1 MAILMPLVGMNFQGW
16 KDSDVVGTSIFRS
29 WSIKGLLQLW
39 SMATLIAIAVIAVVA
54 LFANNFFLNTQ
65 KKLTEQVLPLEST
78 SRQLSVSAA
87 LFIARQEQLVS
98 SQSLD
103 DVAMLIPRQQL
114 VEQFDFHWKHLN
126 SIVSQI
132 EGGSLTASELNKR
145 YQDLL
150 NVDTKLFKAVEK
162 RHQLTALAVQQT
174 VAVGKLEQKI
184 QNRVEAI
191 SGQIN
196 LNLSRYKRNFRQS
209 LNEISGARNLL
220 ELAVFNHQDKIQKLS
235 QIVRLR
241 TLNITRLTHKL
252 IQMTNTDALLS
263 MRENDIRQ
271 DEAILKSA
279 IEQLQRQ
286 FVDDAAFLSATQD
299 LADDIKVLMR
309 LVLDDENS
317 VFNIRSMQLE
327 NNIQLHLEQQNSVSV
342 LALVMASLDELSDLV
357 SLQSMKIV
365 NKASTLS
372 ENTYWTIIFLSAA
385 ITIGMVWFVISISRR
400 INEPLAELRSAMHAL
415 SLENFDTRLRVGAGK
430 SEFSIL
436 ADDFNLFASNTQ
448 SLIDALA
455 EAKDSLELREQYIS
469 AILNDVPEAI
479 LTLSPSGVIESAN
492 PAADSV
498 LKAEQHTSLIGLNIV
513 QFFAEGQ
520 HIEYLADIVNKQ
532 SFGQEH
538 EFEGIALDGK
548 AFSMGFSLSLV
559 SSLDKDFWVCVIS
572 DITAL
577 KQAEEN
583 LRTTSSELDTIL
595 ENAMVGIAF
604 IKDKT
609 ILRVNH
615 KFEELFACIRE
626 EIADQNTRCLYPSD
640 EACNQLREQAY
651 GVLELGENFEG
662 QVELV
667 RQNGEIFWCALSMK
681 AIDPTQP
688 QEGTIWLF
696 EDVTEQRESELRLRK
711 LASFDSLTGLPN
723 RTVFNDRLE
732 HALHKTQRNSGTL
745 AVFFLDLDHFKN
757 INDSLGHKA
766 GDLLLCEVANRL
778 KSCVREGDTVAR
790 LGGDEFT
797 VILEEVRSAKYVAKV
812 ANKILIAISQ
822 SFLLDS
828 TEVNISPSIGVSLY
842 PSDGR
847 DVDILLRN
855 ADAAMYHAKK
865 HGRNNFQFY
874 SAEMNAQADKRL
886 AMETSLRRAVENN
899 EFFLNYQPQIDVVT
913 GKIVGAE
920 ALLRWHSE
928 QWGHVSPVQFI
939 PILEDTGLIATV
951 GEQVLRQACQAYML
965 IKKRVT
971 PDFLMAVNLS
981 GRQFRGGQ
989 LTSFIQNLL
998 EELGMSAANL
1008 ELEITESI
1016 LMSDID
1022 LAVSSLRELAALGIT
1037 LAVDDFGTGYSSL
1050 SYLKQFSLNVLKI
1063 DRSFVRDVTEDADD
1077 AAIVDAI
1084 IAMSKRLQLDVVAE
1098 GVETS
1103 AQLSFLQEQGC
1114 QRVQGFYFSRP
1125 LSLEDLIDYIE
1136 NTVIEV

>member
-1 MAILMPLVGMNFQGW
+1 M
-16 KDSDVVGTSIFRS
+16 VGTSIFRS

-39 SMATLIAIAVIAVVA
+39 SIATLLAIAVIAVVA
-54 LFANNFFLNTQ
+54 LYANDFFLDTQ
-65 KKLTEQVLPLEST
+65 QTLTERVLPLEST

-87 LFIARQEQLVS
+87 LFIARQEQLIS

-103 DVAMLIPRQQL
+103 DVAMLVPRQQL

-126 SIVSQI
+126 SILAQI
-132 EGGSLTASELNKR
+132 EGGSLTSAELNQR
-145 YQDLL
+145 YRQLL
-150 NVDTKLFKAVEK
+150 NVDTKLFNAVEK
-162 RHQLTALAVQQT
+162 RHQLTTLSAQQT
-174 VAVGKLEQKI
+174 MAVGKLEQKI
-184 QNRVEAI
+184 QSRAEAI

-209 LNEISGARNLL
+209 LNEISGTRNLL
-220 ELAVFNHQDKIQKLS
+220 ELAIFNRQDKIQKLS

-241 TLNITRLTHKL
+241 ALNIARLTHKL

-263 MRENDIRQ
+263 IRENDIRQ

-286 FVDDAAFLSATQD
+286 FVDDAALLSATQD
-299 LADDIKVLMR
+299 LAEDIKILMQ

-327 NNIQLHLEQQNSVSV
+327 NNVQLHREQQNSVSA
-342 LALVMASLDELSDLV
+342 LALMMASLDELSDLV

-365 NKASTLS
+365 NKASNIS

-415 SLENFDTRLRVGAGK
+415 SLEKFNTRLRVDPGK

-455 EAKDSLELREQYIS
+455 EARDSLELREQYIS

-479 LTLSPSGVIESAN
+479 LTLSPSGIIESAN
-492 PAADSV
+492 PRADQV
-498 LKAEQHTSLIGLNIV
+498 LSADQHSLLGLNII
-513 QFFAEGQ
+513 QFFAGGQ
-520 HIEYLADIVNKQ
+520 NIETLADIINTQNV
-532 SFGQEH
+532 GQEH
-538 EFEGIALDGK
+538 EFDGVALDGK

-559 SSLDKDFWVCVIS
+559 ASLDKDFWVCVIS

-577 KQAEEN
+577 KHAEEN

-615 KFEELFACIRE
+615 KFEELFACLRE
-626 EIADQNTRCLYPSD
+626 EIAGQNTRCLYPSD
-640 EACNQLREQAY
+640 EACKQLREQAY
-651 GVLELGENFEG
+651 GVLEQGDNFEG
-662 QVELV
+662 QIELV

-681 AIDPTQP
+681 AIDPVSP
-688 QEGTIWLF
+688 HDGTIWLF
-696 EDVTEQRESELRLRK
+696 EDVTEQRESEQRLKK
-711 LASFDSLTGLPN
+711 LANFDSLTGLPN
-723 RTVFNDRLE
+723 RMVFNDRLE
-732 HALHKTQRNSGTL
+732 HALHQTQRNSSTL
-745 AVFFLDLDHFKN
+745 AVFFIDLDHFKN

-766 GDLLLCEVANRL
+766 GDILLCEVANRL

-797 VILEEVRSAKYVAKV
+797 IILEGIRSAKFVAKV
-812 ANKILIAISQ
+812 ANKILDAISQ
-822 SFLLDS
+822 TYLLDT
-828 TEVNISPSIGVSLY
+828 TEVNISPSIGISLY

-886 AMETSLRRAVENN
+886 AMETSLRKAVENN
-899 EFFLNYQPQIDVVT
+899 ELFLQYQPQIDLQT
-913 GKIVGAE
+913 GKVVGAE

-928 QWGHVSPVQFI
+928 PWGYVSPVQFI
-939 PILEDTGLIATV
+939 PILEDTGLIVTV
-951 GEQVLRQACQAYML
+951 GEQVLLQACQAYML
-965 IKKRVT
+965 IQKRVT

-981 GRQFRGGQ
+981 GRQFKGGK
-989 LTSFIQNLL
+989 LTSYIQNLL
-998 EELGMSAANL
+998 EDLGMSATNL

-1022 LAVSSLRELAALGIT
+1022 LAITSLRELAALGVTI
-1037 LAVDDFGTGYSSL
+1037 AVDDFGTGYSSL
-1050 SYLKQFSLNVLKI
+1050 AYLKQFSLNVLKI
-1063 DRSFVRDVTEDADD
+1063 DRSFVMDVTEDADD

-1084 IAMSKRLQLDVVAE
+1084 LAMSKRLHLDVVAE

-1103 AQLSFLQEQGC
+1103 GQLAFLQEHGC
-1114 QRVQGFYFSRP
+1114 QRVQGFYFSRA

-1136 NTVIEV
+1136 SAVIEV